1 MLLEDVANGG
11 CVDSANQGLMLTL
24 AVLCPEDVSRIRLG
38 RLTPSTVKL
47 LRLLRD
53 MFGVVYK
60 IKADEGSMTLILSC
74 MGVGF
79 KNMAKG
85 IA

>member
-1 MLLEDVANGG
+1 V
-11 CVDSANQGLMLTL
+11 VPWHT
-24 AVLCPEDVSRIRLG
+24 
-38 RLTPSTVKL
+38 
-47 LRLLRD
+47 
-53 MFGVVYK
+53 GVVYK

>member
-1 MLLEDVANGG
+1 VLGHVQVPEDVGAQAAKMLLEDVANGG

-53 MFGVVYK
+53 MFGTFPF
-60 IKADEGSMTLILSC
+60 SL
-74 MGVGF
+74 
-79 KNMAKG
+79 
-85 IA
+85 